1 MPLSPFT
8 FAWQIMAVTLAAYLA
23 QTSVCQE
30 EDERRRLSCL
40 LKCQVY
46 TEVMNACHSYS
57 FLHHSICHLIVRCQ
71 TEMSQSIYNQYF
83 GIKLNLHQLHLT
95 KNEMNDVFLE
105 GKSLVRSGFDK
116 RAALQL
122 RQTIQCCSN

>member
-1 MPLSPFT
+1 M
-8 FAWQIMAVTLAAYLA
+8 TLAAYLA

-30 EDERRRLSCL
+30 EGERRRLSCL

-46 TEVMNACHSYS
+46 TKVMNACHSYS

-95 KNEMNDVFLE
+95 KNGMNDVFLE